1 MFPVLVGAIVLI
13 VASGVAAG
21 RTGRG
26 SDGTPAR
33 RVADARVADGD
44 LSPARRAQLL
54 TVLDERQPAG
64 GARRVLWLPAAA
76 VVTLIVVLAAVAGVG
91 VNDAGWAGNGTVMA
105 GHMGGNGTGTTTAT
119 SAAADAAEATVVAGD
134 LWFQPEAVEIPAGVT
149 VNLTVDNTGAVF
161 HDLTV
166 DSLDLQVDVAAGE
179 SATVAV
185 QVDAAGTY
193 EFVCSVPGH
202 AAGGMRGQ
210 LTVTG
215 N

>member
-54 TVLDERQPAG
+54 TVLDERLPAG

-119 SAAADAAEATVVAGD
+119 SAASRSP
-134 LWFQPEAVEIPAGVT
+134 WAVS
-149 VNLTVDNTGAVF
+149 NTN
-161 HDLTV
+161 
-166 DSLDLQVDVAAGE
+166 E
-179 SATVAV
+179 
-185 QVDAAGTY
+185 
-193 EFVCSVPGH
+193 
-202 AAGGMRGQ
+202 
-210 LTVTG
+210 TG
-215 N
+215 NVSAVARSIRQMPSFCPK